1 MAFKPGDII
10 RNTTSRRLGKVT
22 SVMPSGRVDVYM
34 LGVGSF
40 IPYSK
45 PEQWE
50 LAEASDPNAE
60 ETSRLTT
67 GQIIM
72 DRDLIVVIQRQ
83 AEMIGRYLAAI
94 AQIQWMS
101 RNYIVGNIRATEHEL
116 RRVLRDIDQ
125 TTIHVKSG
133 GDLSF
138 TLKGSYEDAQ
148 HNPFPPTSIDAGSS
162 ITQEG

>member
-1 MAFKPGDII
+1 MAFKPGDIVKSV
-10 RNTTSRRLGKVT
+10 TSGRLGKVT
-22 SVMPSGRVDVYM
+22 SVMPSGRIDVYM

-40 IPYSK
+40 VPYSK
-45 PEQWE
+45 PELWTLSEQ
-50 LAEASDPNAE
+50 ADPSAD
-60 ETSRLTT
+60 ETTRLHT

-83 AEMIGRYLAAI
+83 AEMIGFMRAAL
-94 AQIQWMS
+94 AQIQWMA
-101 RNYIVGNIRATEHEL
+101 RNYIIHNIKATEHEL

-125 TTIHVKSG
+125 TTIHVATG
-133 GDLSF
+133 GSLSF

-148 HNPFPPTSIDAGSS
+148 HNPFPPTSNDVVSE

>member
-10 RNTTSRRLGKVT
+10 RSVTTRRLGKVV

-40 IPYSK
+40 VPYSK

-50 LAEASDPNAE
+50 LAERADPQAD
-60 ETSRLTT
+60 ETTRLHT

-83 AEMIGRYLAAI
+83 AEMIGGYLAAI
-94 AQIQWMS
+94 AQIQWMA
-101 RNYIVGNIRATEHEL
+101 RNYIIRNIKTTEHEL

-125 TTIHVKSG
+125 TTITVKTG
-133 GDLSF
+133 GSLSF
-138 TLKGSYEDAQ
+138 NLIGSYEDSQ
-148 HNPFPPTSIDAGSS
+148 NNPFPPTSTDAGSG